1 MYCKQCGKELR
12 DDEMFCS
19 SCGTKAGEVKK
30 TTFEMPDAERLKNSV
45 DVFKSRL
52 NDLGENKVT
61 YLTGICLLLVSA
73 FLLTKEMF
81 AVSYTVFYTNS
92 YTYTMF
98 ENKEVLGTLFVVAY
112 LAAVVTMLVPLLL
125 NKEWKRNDFT
135 LGKYVPVASL
145 LWLLIV
151 ILAVYDEVAGELNE
165 YKILLDAVD
174 LKVKLT
180 SNAWVL
186 IIIWIVT
193 FCLVGSVAK
202 KLTPE
207 NLEET
212 ETVVV
217 SREENEVCADNVGD

>member
-92 YTYTMF
+92 YTTYITIYISQKKSSNF
-98 ENKEVLGTLFVVAY
+98 
-112 LAAVVTMLVPLLL
+112 AAINT
-125 NKEWKRNDFT
+125 KQT
-135 LGKYVPVASL
+135 
-145 LWLLIV
+145 I
-151 ILAVYDEVAGELNE
+151 ILYETN
-165 YKILLDAVD
+165 
-174 LKVKLT
+174 T
-180 SNAWVL
+180 S
-186 IIIWIVT
+186 
-193 FCLVGSVAK
+193 
-202 KLTPE
+202 
-207 NLEET
+207 
-212 ETVVV
+212 
-217 SREENEVCADNVGD
+217 